1 MVYRA
6 ARPVAAI
13 RALVVVGVLAVLALP
28 AAAWARP
35 SLGPLASL
43 AALGL
48 TLIGGG
54 CLMAAGAL
62 RHPRLE
68 SRPGGESR

>member
-6 ARPVAAI
+6 ARPVRAI
-13 RALVVVGVLAVLALP
+13 RALVIVGVAAVLALP

-48 TLIGGG
+48 TLVGGG
-54 CLMAAGAL
+54 CLMVAGML
-62 RHPRLE
+62 RDARLE
-68 SRPGGESR
+68 SRPGGPR